1 MVLRDESYPDS
12 YLFWIN
18 ASGNLTLQN
27 ITVDGG
33 AKYWADAEG
42 NDFVSYMVFNCTSG
56 YLTLNEGT
64 EFCNTTAKTRPPAPL
79 VT

>member
-1 MVLRDESYPDS
+1 MVTVGDTQVWDLSEYPDAVVLRDESYPDS

-33 AKYWADAEG
+33 AKYCADA
-42 NDFVSYMVFNCTSG
+42 
-56 YLTLNEGT
+56 
-64 EFCNTTAKTRPPAPL
+64 
-79 VT
+79 